1 MKYIYITILTATI
14 LFSSVKVSIAE
25 APNYSSGI
33 TPLSIQ
39 GLVTKMAYEKGVSQ
53 NLAHYVI
60 SHESHYDINAHGD
73 KTIICERTGL
83 PVNARGLGQIT
94 ECWHP
99 EITDEQAYDP
109 IFALNWSLNMMKNKN
124 DCIREFSTCRNYYNK

>member
-33 TPLSIQ
+33 TPLSIK
-39 GLVTKMAYEKGVSQ
+39 GLVTKMAYEKGVPQ

-60 SHESHYDINAHGD
+60 FHESQYNINAKGD
-73 KTIICERTGL
+73 QNLICKRTGL

-109 IFALNWSLNMMKNKN
+109 IFALNWSLNIMKSKD

>member
-1 MKYIYITILTATI
+1 MILTATI

-25 APNYSSGI
+25 APSYSSGI
-33 TPLSIQ
+33 TPLSIK
-39 GLVTKMAYEKGVSQ
+39 GLVTKMADEKGVPQ
-53 NLAHYVI
+53 DLAHYII
-60 SHESHYDINAHGD
+60 SHESQYNISANGD
-73 KTIICERTGL
+73 KTIICSQTGQ

-109 IFALNWSLNMMKNKN
+109 IFALNWALDVMKNKD
-124 DCIREFSTCRNYYNK
+124 DCIREFSTCRDYYN